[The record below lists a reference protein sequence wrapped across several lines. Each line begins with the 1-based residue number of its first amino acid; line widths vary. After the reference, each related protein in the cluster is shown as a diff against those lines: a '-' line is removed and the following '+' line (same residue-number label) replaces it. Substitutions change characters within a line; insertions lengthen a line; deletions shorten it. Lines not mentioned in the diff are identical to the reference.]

1 MYFFHKISVFYNKNN
16 WRYLLNYINTI
27 LKDLDLLDRINLF
40 LSIEQGENVRLLLET
55 DIELASLICDKLAN
69 FITKN
74 QSLEYHSENSD
85 FILKKYQNNSI
96 LVDGFKLN
104 NKSPYSD
111 KELFYIRNIL
121 SKLLLTTRYFDENF
135 LIKIHCSILFI
146 VYKDIFIKD
155 EISSL
160 SLNHL

>member
-1 MYFFHKISVFYNKNN
+1 M
-16 WRYLLNYINTI
+16 
-27 LKDLDLLDRINLF
+27 
-40 LSIEQGENVRLLLET
+40 ET

-121 SKLLLTTRYFDENF
+121 SKL
-135 LIKIHCSILFI
+135 
-146 VYKDIFIKD
+146 
-155 EISSL
+155 
-160 SLNHL
+160 